1 MQKEKYALLD
11 TDFISKMYM
20 IQKNADSHL
29 IDNIMEMPG
38 YRFYCHNQIRAE
50 LSRHNVPSAVE
61 WLEDRISSGKIK
73 CYRDENILNELE
85 SVYGEMAC
93 GLYADL
99 LKKACQAY
107 SEGYYES
114 GFGELQKIDYGKI
127 SKPEFMEKLNVD
139 CDIIGSGN
147 NLGEIKTY
155 VLLQMLL
162 LMSGEQIYVFCSDD
176 RNARNGIISIGGIK
190 CISVLSAFV
199 RLKKECNFGWEM
211 AKGYVDSWLAFCA
224 AHNQT
229 TFKVRENS
237 KVPRMCRVSCEQV
250 MKEIFEDKFEE
261 TRKGDLRYKI

>member
-20 IQKNADSHL
+20 IQKDADSHL
-29 IDNIMEMPG
+29 IDNIMELPG
-38 YRFYCHNQIRAE
+38 YQFYCHNQIRAE
-50 LSRHNVPSAVE
+50 LSRHNALGAVE

-85 SVYGEMAC
+85 TVYGEMSC

-99 LKKACQAY
+99 LQKACQAY
-107 SEGYYES
+107 SEGYYE
-114 GFGELQKIDYGKI
+114 
-127 SKPEFMEKLNVD
+127 
-139 CDIIGSGN
+139 SGN

-162 LMSGEQIYVFCSDD
+162 LTSGEQIYVFCSDD

-199 RLKKECNFGWEM
+199 RLKKECDFGWEK
-211 AKGYVDSWLAFCA
+211 AKGYINSWLAFCA

-229 TFKVRENS
+229 TFKVQENS
-237 KVPRMCRVSCEQV
+237 KVPRMCKVPCVQV
-250 MKEIFEDKFEE
+250 MKEKFEDKFEG